1 MRRQRTV
8 VEFGPGWRAVALQ
21 RSTATLLLLLCCCTA
36 GGVPFLKSIQH
47 LLRSEELFRHKA
59 DTPDAEADRVTQ
71 LPGWGKVADRVY
83 SG

>member
-1 MRRQRTV
+1 MARCC
-8 VEFGPGWRAVALQ
+8 AAALY
-21 RSTATLLLLLCCCTA
+21 STLLLLLYCCAA
-36 GGVPFLKSIQH
+36 GGVPFLRSIQH

-71 LPGWGKVADRVY
+71 LPGWGEVADRVY

>member
-1 MRRQRTV
+1 MARCC
-8 VEFGPGWRAVALQ
+8 AAALC
-21 RSTATLLLLLCCCTA
+21 SALLLLLSCCTA

-47 LLRSEELFRHKA
+47 LLHSEELFRHKA